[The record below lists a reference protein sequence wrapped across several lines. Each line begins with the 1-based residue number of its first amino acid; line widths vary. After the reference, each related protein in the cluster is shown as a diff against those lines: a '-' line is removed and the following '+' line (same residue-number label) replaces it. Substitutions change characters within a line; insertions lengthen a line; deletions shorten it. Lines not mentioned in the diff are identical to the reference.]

1 MSTEKIPR
9 QPELFTATEVATF
22 CQVDLKTI
30 HNWANKGTIEHF
42 RTPGRHL
49 RFRRLDLIDFFRRFG
64 YPIPLALRV
73 SKARVLVID
82 HEPETLGSLQRA
94 LGSRF
99 DLTCFEDPFDALIAI
114 GSMHPHV
121 MIVDVYTPYVDGVR
135 MLEKLK
141 STDTTCH
148 VRVIVYSRNQQL
160 FQPCLNAGANAFV
173 AKPDIA
179 LLRTTLNS
187 LLGLEEG

>member
-1 MSTEKIPR
+1 MSTEIPPR
-9 QPELFTATEVATF
+9 QPELFTATEVAAF

-73 SKARVLVID
+73 AKAHVLVID
-82 HEPETLGSLQRA
+82 HEPDTLSSLQRA
-94 LGSRF
+94 FGSRF

-114 GSMHPHV
+114 GSLHPHV
-121 MIVDVYTPYVDGVR
+121 MIVDVDTPYVDGVR

-148 VRVIVYSRNQQL
+148 VRAIVYSRNQQY
-160 FQPCLNAGANAFV
+160 FQPSLDAGASAFV
-173 AKPDIA
+173 AKPDVA
-179 LLRTTLNS
+179 QLRATLNS
-187 LLGLEEG
+187 LLGIEDG